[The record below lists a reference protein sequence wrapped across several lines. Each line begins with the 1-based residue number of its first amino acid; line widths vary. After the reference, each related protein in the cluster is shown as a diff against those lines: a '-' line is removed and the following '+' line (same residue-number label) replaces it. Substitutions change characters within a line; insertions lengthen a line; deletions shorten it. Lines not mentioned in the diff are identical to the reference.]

1 MKNVLIT
8 GGSRGIGRACVI
20 AFSNA
25 GYRVFF
31 TYNKSEALANE
42 LAKTYGAIAIKA
54 DVAKENS
61 IVFDTINKYG
71 KLYAL
76 INNAGI
82 SEQKMFQD
90 ISIDDWDKMFNT
102 NIRGM
107 FLTTKSVISDMIS
120 EKSGRIINI
129 SSIWG
134 IRGASCEVHYS
145 ASKSAVI
152 GFTKALAKEVG
163 PSNIT
168 VNCIAPGVIDTEMNS
183 ILDKDTLISLK
194 DETPMQRLGT
204 PEDIASL
211 ALYLCSDEASF
222 ITGQVITSDGG
233 FCV

>member
-20 AFSNA
+20 SFANA

-31 TYNKSEALANE
+31 TYNKSEIQANE
-42 LAKTYGAIAIKA
+42 LVKDYGAISIKA
-54 DVAKENS
+54 DVADNSS
-61 IVFDTINKYG
+61 IVFDTISKYG

-82 SEQKMFQD
+82 AEQKMFQD
-90 ISIDDWDKMFNT
+90 ISIEDWDKMFNT

-107 FLTTKSVISDMIS
+107 FLTTKGVIGDMIS

-145 ASKSAVI
+145 ASKSAVT

-163 PSNIT
+163 PSGIT
-168 VNCIAPGVIDTEMNS
+168 VNCIAPGVIDTDMNA
-183 ILDKDTLISLK
+183 ILDKDTLFELA
-194 DETPMQRLGT
+194 DETPMGRLGT
-204 PEDIASL
+204 PDDIAEL
-211 ALYLCSDEASF
+211 ALFLCSDKASF